1 MCGSPW
7 SRASKK
13 WKQSDASQVLQLHYL
28 APMMWIKAPRDI
40 KFPCQRT
47 QLSHFRRVPIPDH
60 VAAGYAVIAVAIVA
74 VAVVV
79 VIAILIRIGIG
90 IAIEIAVVAGM
101 MVGGKV
107 AAHRMILTMINAVVI
122 DKECAGEDGEVHAA
136 EDMAVDMVAAG
147 MAAIDRHNAVQE
159 EEAVDIVVAGDEV
172 EEDVVDHEV
181 VGDMVATEI
190 LMIVVVDIKFK

>member
-13 WKQSDASQVLQLHYL
+13 WKQSDASQVLPLHYL

-40 KFPCQRT
+40 KFPCRKM

-60 VAAGYAVIAVAIVA
+60 VAAGCAVIAVET

-90 IAIEIAVVAGM
+90 IAIEIAVVVDM
-101 MVGGKV
+101 IMGGKV
-107 AAHRMILTMINAVVI
+107 AAHRMILTMISAVVI

-159 EEAVDIVVAGDEV
+159 EEAVDIVVAGDEA
-172 EEDVVDHEV
+172 EEDVVDHEAV
-181 VGDMVATEI
+181 WDMVATEI
-190 LMIVVVDIKFK
+190 LMIVVADIKIK